1 VEISS
6 SISNTYQNLRTAQ
19 RAQVED
25 VSEVASTEP
34 TPARDI
40 TTQDR
45 ASTEQ
50 SDIVN
55 SLQTNARSLQA
66 AGERIGTLIDVQ
78 A

>member
-1 VEISS
+1 MEISS
-6 SISNTYQNLRTAQ
+6 SISATYQNLRTPQ
-19 RAQVED
+19 REQVES
-25 VSEVASTEP
+25 VSEVVSTEP

-45 ASTEQ
+45 SSTEQ

-66 AGERIGTLIDVQ
+66 AGERVGTLIDVQ